1 MIYSQDEIEAIAR
14 LIVERGT
21 GKLAKPPAGELNRQQ
36 ICAAL
41 GVSESTIRRLEQ
53 SGLPFT
59 PVGVRSKRYDLL
71 ECKNWLKEHNQCPSG
86 TTKRVENTS
95 ALWSGEKEFTESY
108 RKVQLR
114 VMPSASK
121 RK

>member
-1 MIYSQDEIEAIAR
+1 MNMSEVEMRHIAEMVAA
-14 LIVERGT
+14 LDKAA
-21 GKLAKPPAGELNRQQ
+21 GKKSASAVGELNRQQ

-53 SGLPFT
+53 AGLPYT
-59 PVGVRSKRYDLL
+59 PVGARSKRYDLI

-86 TTKRVENTS
+86 TTKTAGSTS
-95 ALWSGEKEFTESY
+95 ALWSAAKDFTTSC

-114 VMPSASK
+114 VMPSE
-121 RK
+121 

>member
-1 MIYSQDEIEAIAR
+1 MNMSQDEIDAIAR

-21 GKLAKPPAGELNRQQ
+21 GKMARPPAGELNRQQ

-59 PVGVRSKRYDLL
+59 PVGVRSKRYDLQ

-86 TTKRVENTS
+86 TTKKAASTS
-95 ALWSGEKEFTESY
+95 VSWSAAKEFTESC

-114 VMPSASK
+114 VTPS
-121 RK
+121 